1 MRNTLIPPLLVVG
14 LASVSP
20 AQTKISGTS
29 QCGKPELQYTL
40 PVGDRPDHSFGIS
53 KTECTWLKPLEVE
66 GLQTEEDENT
76 TFSEV
81 TGNSARDRTYVV
93 GTMSN
98 GDKVFVRPQGK
109 STLKDGAFQSGSGT
123 WAYTGGTGKLKGLKG
138 TGTFTC
144 KANPDGT
151 ATCSIVG
158 ELSASEVNSSG
169 ERSRWSSLEGRAQS
183 AARARSFIN
192 PRT

>member
-1 MRNTLIPPLLVVG
+1 MRNSLIALLVTVG
-14 LASVSP
+14 LASVSV
-20 AQTKISGTS
+20 AQTKISGTL

-53 KTECTWLKPLEVE
+53 KNKCTWSKPLGLG
-66 GLQTEEDENT
+66 GLQTKEDENT

-81 TGNSARDRTYVV
+81 TGNSASDHTYVV

-151 ATCSIVG
+151 ATCNIVG
-158 ELSASEVNSSG
+158 EYQL
-169 ERSRWSSLEGRAQS
+169 
-183 AARARSFIN
+183 
-192 PRT
+192 PK

>member
-1 MRNTLIPPLLVVG
+1 MRNSLIALLVMVG
-14 LASVSP
+14 LAAVSA
-20 AQTKISGTS
+20 AQTKISGTL

-40 PVGDRPDHSFGIS
+40 PVGDRPDHSFAIS
-53 KTECTWLKPLEVE
+53 KNKCTWSKPLEVG
-66 GLQTEEDENT
+66 GLQTKEDENT

-81 TGNSARDRTYVV
+81 TGNSGSDRTYVV

-98 GDKVFVRPQGK
+98 GDKAFVRPQGK

-151 ATCSIVG
+151 ATCNIVG
-158 ELSASEVNSSG
+158 EYQL
-169 ERSRWSSLEGRAQS
+169 
-183 AARARSFIN
+183 
-192 PRT
+192 PK